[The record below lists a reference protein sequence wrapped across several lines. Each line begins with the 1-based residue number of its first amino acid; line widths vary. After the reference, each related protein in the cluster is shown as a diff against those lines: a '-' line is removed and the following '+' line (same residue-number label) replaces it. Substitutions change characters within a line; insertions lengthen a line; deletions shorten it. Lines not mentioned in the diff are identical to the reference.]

1 MTHLIYPS
9 IHIYIYA
16 WTTWQ
21 KKLYCYC
28 DLNQQTITC
37 AAPFVPREASA
48 GVNDLT
54 ASSCVLQVWVFAKWT
69 EPGFPSG
76 SLPSLSSCSPF
87 PGSSGWRTPSSPIRP
102 WARPEAPEPLRAHG
116 HSGTLGL
123 SASHE
128 WILVVLQLLYR
139 RAAAAGKIIITSS
152 LQTTETR
159 KKSWIT
165 CSCLFLFP
173 WCVPSFIFYICLSFR
188 RLLDFGSTY
197 NVSQDFIH
205 HKC

>member
-1 MTHLIYPS
+1 MIYRYFDFIS
-9 IHIYIYA
+9 
-16 WTTWQ
+16 
-21 KKLYCYC
+21 
-28 DLNQQTITC
+28 ITC
-37 AAPFVPREASA
+37 VPREASA

-54 ASSCVLQVWVFAKWT
+54 ASSCVLQVWVFAEWT

-152 LQTTETR
+152 LQTTETG
-159 KKSWIT
+159 KKSLCFNQSPAHA
-165 CSCLFLFP
+165 CSSSPAGFP
-173 WCVPSFIFYICLSFR
+173 VTPLIFYICLSFSL
-188 RLLDFGSTY
+188 LLDFESSYVCQGCFHLKRLTSFMLCVFKNYACT
-197 NVSQDFIH
+197 V
-205 HKC
+205 